1 MVRAR
6 RSAYTSAMIEVGE
19 SHGVTRIHMW
29 SRRSRLVGYTVSAFL
44 LDGVLIDTGF
54 PAARLDL
61 ARVLDELHPR
71 GAIVTHHHEDHAGNL
86 ALLDARGIPV
96 AVPAETRAIVRAGDD
111 AGLYRRFAW
120 GTMRPVTRT
129 LEPFVAGRLTLLH
142 APGHSPDHHI
152 VWDADRGIMFAGDL
166 FLGVKVRVARPGED
180 PRQLALSLRRAADL
194 RPRLMFD
201 AHRGLVPDPVTA
213 LLAKARWL
221 DDTIGQ
227 MDALIAA
234 GWGDRAITRTVLGR
248 EDAVHFVSSG
258 DLSRINFTRA
268 VRATRG

>member
-1 MVRAR
+1 
-6 RSAYTSAMIEVGE
+6 MIGVDE

-29 SRRSRLVGYTVSAFL
+29 SRRSRLVGYTVSAYL
-44 LDGVLIDTGF
+44 IDGVLIDTGF

-61 ARVLDELHPR
+61 ARVLDELPTH

-86 ALLDARGIPV
+86 VLLAARGIPV
-96 AVPAETRAIVRAGDD
+96 AMAPETMAIARIGER

-120 GTMRPVTRT
+120 GTMRPVGRMP
-129 LEPFVAGRLTLLH
+129 EPFDTGRLALLSS
-142 APGHSPDHHI
+142 PGHSADHHV
-152 VWDADRGIMFAGDL
+152 VWDVERGILFSGDL

-201 AHRGLVPDPVTA
+201 AHRGLVPDGATA

-221 DDTIGQ
+221 DETIGRI
-227 MDALIAA
+227 DTHIAA
-234 GWGDRAITRTVLGR
+234 GWSDRAITRAVLGK
-248 EDAVHFVSSG
+248 EDLVHLASSG
-258 DLSRINFTRA
+258 DLSKINLVRA
-268 VRATRG
+268 VRRTG